1 MNKRFIIPEE
11 LEKIRLEALQAIG
24 KILPAGK
31 NTRADKDFLFK
42 AQRADASKNLPEY
55 YLIYFLFV
63 DLLGFKNLGQFEKVA
78 WSIPIDFEG
87 EAFLLEYRKFGVGV
101 FVHDTCAQKF
111 QAEQIV
117 RFINKGVKVATP
129 FFNWLANQA
138 VLDSKL
144 NVVNKGRLLFERFEF
159 FIDQYKKTNA
169 KAIKKASD
177 RIVKVRKL
185 KNGVTATSIRY
196 SATEIRKEVKWLAL
210 ASIDAFFSWTEHIFI
225 HIAILSGKINT
236 GIEVS
241 NLAEGEWQAKF
252 KKALDVQEKKM
263 KIFFDELVIIR
274 RQLRNFIAHG
284 AFGKGGEAFSFHSE
298 TGAVPV
304 ILRRNHNH
312 SLLRELVFNEVKA
325 IEIIEEF
332 VAYLWRGSLEPARLY
347 IQESNL
353 PLILTMTKD
362 GSYLKA
368 MKSTRNMKALID
380 DLNHRFDQSINM
392 DW

>member
-1 MNKRFIIPEE
+1 MNKKFIIPKDFEE
-11 LEKIRLEALQAIG
+11 VRMKVLRAIG
-24 KILPAGK
+24 KIRPADN
-31 NTRADKDFLFK
+31 NTRADKDFFFK
-42 AQRADASKNLPEY
+42 AQKTYASKNLPEY

-63 DLLGFKNLGQFEKVA
+63 DLLGFKDLGQSEKVS

-87 EAFLLEYRKFGVGV
+87 EAFLLEHRKFGVGL
-101 FVHDTCAQKF
+101 FAHNASSQNI

-117 RFINKGVKVATP
+117 RLINKGVKVAAP
-129 FFNWLANQA
+129 FFDWLANQA

-144 NVVNKGRLLFERFEF
+144 NVVNKGASLLDRFEF
-159 FIDQYKKTNA
+159 FINQYKKTNA
-169 KAIKKASD
+169 KAIKKAKD
-177 RIVKVRKL
+177 RIVKIKKL
-185 KNGVTATSIRY
+185 ENGVTVTSTSY
-196 SATEIRKEVKWLAL
+196 PATEIRRNAEWLAL

-241 NLAEGEWQAKF
+241 NLAEEDWQTKF
-252 KKALDVQEKKM
+252 KKALDIQEKKM
-263 KIFFDELVIIR
+263 KFFFDKLVIIR
-274 RQLRNFIAHG
+274 KQFRNFIAHG
-284 AFGKGGEAFSFHSE
+284 AFGKEGEAFSFHSGA
-298 TGAVPV
+298 GAVPV
-304 ILRRNHNH
+304 ILQRNHNH
-312 SLLRELVFNEVKA
+312 SLLRELVFNEAKA

-332 VAYLWRGSLEPARLY
+332 VAYLWTGSLEPARLY

-380 DLNHRFDQSINM
+380 ELNYYHDQSANM

>member
-1 MNKRFIIPEE
+1 MSKKFIIPEE
-11 LEKIRLEALQAIG
+11 LKEVKLKAMQAIG
-24 KILPAGK
+24 KIRPADN

-42 AQRADASKNLPEY
+42 AQRTDASRSLPEY

-87 EAFLLEYRKFGVGV
+87 EAFLLEHRKFGVGV
-101 FVHDTCAQKF
+101 FAHDASTQKV

-117 RFINKGVKVATP
+117 RFINKGIKVAAP
-129 FFNWLANQA
+129 FFDWLANQA

-144 NVVNKGRLLFERFEF
+144 NVVNRGPSLFDRFEF
-159 FIDQYKKTNA
+159 FICQYKKMNA
-169 KAIKKASD
+169 KAVKKTKD
-177 RIVKVRKL
+177 RIVKVKKL

-196 SATEIRKEVKWLAL
+196 PANEIRRKADWLAL

-241 NLAEGEWQAKF
+241 NLAEGDWQTKF

-274 RQLRNFIAHG
+274 RQLRKFIAHG
-284 AFGKGGEAFSFHSE
+284 AFGKGGEAFSFHSGA
-298 TGAVPV
+298 GAVPV
-304 ILRRNHNH
+304 ILQPNHNH
-312 SLLRELVFNEVKA
+312 SLLQEFIFDEARA
-325 IEIIEEF
+325 IEVIEGF
-332 VAYLWRGSLEPARLY
+332 VAYLWSGNLEPARLY

-368 MKSTRNMKALID
+368 MKSTENMKVLIN
-380 DLNHRFDQSINM
+380 DLHHRFDQFANM
-392 DW
+392 DF